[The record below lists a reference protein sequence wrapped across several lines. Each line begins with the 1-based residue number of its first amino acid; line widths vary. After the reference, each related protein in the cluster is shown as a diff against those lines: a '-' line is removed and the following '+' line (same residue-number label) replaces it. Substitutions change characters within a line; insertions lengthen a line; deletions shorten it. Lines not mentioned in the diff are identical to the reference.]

1 MLSTDLNI
9 GDLGIPDTDVHSIT
23 QRKNKMTLYRAIAVH
38 AYGDNTQVV
47 QRFLDIVSVTIN
59 HNDIVIIYSPVWRRA
74 PLLPLPFLLL

>member
-1 MLSTDLNI
+1 
-9 GDLGIPDTDVHSIT
+9 
-23 QRKNKMTLYRAIAVH
+23 MTLYRAIAVH
-38 AYGDNTQVV
+38 VYGDNTQVV